1 MSGYAAFEK
10 KGDVKPF
17 AYNPPKLADDF
28 VEVKITCCGICGS
41 DIHTIDSGWGPSNY
55 PVIPGHEIIGT
66 ATAVGSAVKHVKVG
80 DRVGIGAQCGA
91 CLDCYECK
99 EGAQNHC
106 SRKLIWTYNTK
117 YPDGQ
122 VSQGGYADRVRCQ
135 ADFAFLIPESISSE
149 EAAPLMCAGVTVFAP
164 LARSLTRK
172 GMKVGIIGVGGLGH
186 LGVMFASKLLDGS
199 AEVTAISHNSKK
211 KDDALKM
218 GAKHFLDT
226 SNQEQLKAAARSFDY
241 VLCTANG
248 KQQDYNAWLS
258 TIKLSVTTRHSHAD
272 GRHTARGSAAAVV
285 NEASM
290 RSAITFPVSRGS
302 LLVACACFFICLSP
316 LLFLVVQRR
325 HVLHRGPA

>member
-1 MSGYAAFEK
+1 VRSAA
-10 KGDVKPF
+10 
-17 AYNPPKLADDF
+17 
-28 VEVKITCCGICGS
+28 
-41 DIHTIDSGWGPSNY
+41 
-55 PVIPGHEIIGT
+55 
-66 ATAVGSAVKHVKVG
+66 
-80 DRVGIGAQCGA
+80 A

-106 SRKLIWTYNTK
+106 SRKLIWTYNSK

-135 ADFAFLIPESISSE
+135 ADFAFHIPESISSQ

-186 LGVMFASKLLDGS
+186 LGGMFASKLQDGS

-226 SNQEQLKAAARSFDY
+226 SNQEHLKAAARF
-241 VLCTANG
+241 VQLRAVHG
-248 KQQDYNAWLS
+248 KWSVTKSTRVSPVALTQVGPPPTNKRFVRPIAKREREQQQDA
-258 TIKLSVTTRHSHAD
+258 
-272 GRHTARGSAAAVV
+272 
-285 NEASM
+285 
-290 RSAITFPVSRGS
+290 
-302 LLVACACFFICLSP
+302 
-316 LLFLVVQRR
+316 
-325 HVLHRGPA
+325 